1 MSEEK
6 EFKIILDWDRLTKN
20 ELSDYLYEL
29 HSFLK
34 DFSTTSINEM
44 ILALDDVARIIT
56 DDLNRIANGEEGMLR
71 ILTDD
76 KDAKSY
82 ERVMSL
88 VDKVDKWKNVAG
100 YAKDLRPKVKDAG
113 QGKQELQ
120 DTLEDGG
127 FEAIQRRIREARNK
141 K

>member
-1 MSEEK
+1 MEEK
-6 EFKIILDWDRLTKN
+6 EFKIILNWESLGKE

-34 DFSTTSINEM
+34 DFSTSSINEM

-56 DDLNRIANGEEGMLR
+56 DDLNRIANGEEGQLR

-88 VDKVDKWKNVAG
+88 VDKVDKWKNVAS
-100 YAKDLRPKVKDAG
+100 YAKDLRPKVKDVD

-120 DTLEDGG
+120 DALEDGG

>member
-6 EFKIILDWDRLTKN
+6 EFKIILDWDRLTKK

-88 VDKVDKWKNVAG
+88 VDKVDKWKNVAS
-100 YAKDLRPKVKDAG
+100 YAKDLRPKVKDVD

>member
-1 MSEEK
+1 MAEEK
-6 EFKIILDWDRLTKN
+6 EFKIILDWENLSKG
-20 ELSDYLYEL
+20 ELSEYLYEI

-34 DFSTTSINEM
+34 DFSTSSINEM

-56 DDLNRIANGEEGMLR
+56 DDLNRIANGEEGQLR

-88 VDKVDKWKNVAG
+88 VDKVDKWKNVAS
-100 YAKDLRPKVKDAG
+100 YAKDLRPKIKDIE

-120 DTLEDGG
+120 DTLEEGG
-127 FEAIQRRIREARNK
+127 FEAIQRRIREARDK